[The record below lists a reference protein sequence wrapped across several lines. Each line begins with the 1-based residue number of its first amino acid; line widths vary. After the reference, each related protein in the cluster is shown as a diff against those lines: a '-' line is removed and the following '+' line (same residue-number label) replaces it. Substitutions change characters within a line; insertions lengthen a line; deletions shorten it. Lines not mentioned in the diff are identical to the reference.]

1 MEKMSKKN
9 KITKDMKIEEVL
21 NKYPETLSV
30 FMKHG
35 LHCIG
40 CMAASF
46 ENIEDGASSHEIGVE
61 KFVEELNKVIENDK

>member
-1 MEKMSKKN
+1 MK

-21 NKYPETLSV
+21 NKYPETGEI

-35 LHCIG
+35 FHCVG

-46 ENIEDGASSHEIGVE
+46 ESIEDGANSHKIDVDAFLED
-61 KFVEELNKVIENDK
+61 LNKVIENDK